1 MAPPRG
7 ATATADDDGDLAQF
21 VRDLLR
27 DDDDD
32 DDDDEGGGACDADD
46 DGGRNARQS
55 VWGYGGYRDGRSGGA
70 SGGDAWRGGAREGVD
85 RDGGARVGSAVVAGD
100 DGDGRRAD
108 GSAVDA
114 RDDRRG
120 EGRGDD
126 VYGQRWV
133 RRECALGGKVNDDVG
148 EWCTEEGG
156 VTITP
161 ADHVAGTWATPR
173 AGAGFGISDDVEVGS
188 EGATAVVVTT
198 TTLSALQST
207 TTNPLSTKPM
217 ELMEP
222 TNKRPGEFAAPRAR
236 RKRKSIFPE
245 DARDFGLER
254 LTHMLMLPAHDAA
267 AKLGVSLTTF
277 KHRYGVIRM
286 CGYCLNFVA
295 RARRLAR
302 GQRNLTNGC
311 VFFRR

>member
-27 DDDDD
+27 DDDDE
-32 DDDDEGGGACDADD
+32 DDEGGGACDADD

-148 EWCTEEGG
+148 ERCTEEGG